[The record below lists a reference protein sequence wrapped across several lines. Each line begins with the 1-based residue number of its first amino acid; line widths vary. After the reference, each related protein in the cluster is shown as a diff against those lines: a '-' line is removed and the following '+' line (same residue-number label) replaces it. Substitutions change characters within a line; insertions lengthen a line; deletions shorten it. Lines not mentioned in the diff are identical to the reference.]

1 MWGASDEL
9 WLRKGMLSGGAQVFR
24 GYEETKNF
32 LL

>member
-9 WLRKGMLSGGAQVFR
+9 WLRKGMLSEGVQGFR